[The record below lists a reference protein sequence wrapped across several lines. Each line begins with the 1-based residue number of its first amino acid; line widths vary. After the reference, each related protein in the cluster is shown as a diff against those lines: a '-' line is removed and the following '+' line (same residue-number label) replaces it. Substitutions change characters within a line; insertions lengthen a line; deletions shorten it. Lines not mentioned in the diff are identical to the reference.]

1 MVLRMVTPIY
11 GNFDS
16 RNNPNL
22 KYESL

>member
-11 GNFDS
+11 GNFVS